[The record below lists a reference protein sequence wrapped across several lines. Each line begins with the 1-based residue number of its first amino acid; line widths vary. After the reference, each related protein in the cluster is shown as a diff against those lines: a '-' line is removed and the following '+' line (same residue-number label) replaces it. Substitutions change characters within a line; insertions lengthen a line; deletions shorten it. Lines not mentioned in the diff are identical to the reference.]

1 MASIRKPAKKTRSR
15 GSILFFCVIIA
26 INSFGILQVFL
37 MWNQDYFSQTPGGLH
52 HSPLV
57 SMNSGNEKETSRS
70 SNVKKEE
77 IKLPKLSFPKSNE
90 YKFHNPYV
98 DQKKKVYIFHHT
110 LSLPDGSEGAVIL
123 DMLQGH
129 AYAYHQGGIY
139 GGSCG
144 EGNDVGRVPENSL
157 IKTIGLQDFLQ
168 FACPRD
174 IETKDRKKVV
184 PKRSYTEDGTRVFT
198 PEYVDLLRSV
208 ISYPNRSENKKK
220 ENTIVVHIAR
230 GKKFTPCRKKP
241 HRNYEPYLPNKHYQL
256 LINKY
261 MKDGFENKVIIYSQ
275 SKSYEKFDEFREKG
289 YELHIDEKIT
299 DIWKTVL
306 TSDVFIM
313 SRSAFSFVPAMV
325 ASADTKVIYTPFWHK
340 GLKNWETVRKD
351 ILSQSDA
358 EFERLKSTCK

>member
-1 MASIRKPAKKTRSR
+1 
-15 GSILFFCVIIA
+15 
-26 INSFGILQVFL
+26 
-37 MWNQDYFSQTPGGLH
+37 
-52 HSPLV
+52 
-57 SMNSGNEKETSRS
+57 
-70 SNVKKEE
+70 
-77 IKLPKLSFPKSNE
+77 
-90 YKFHNPYV
+90 
-98 DQKKKVYIFHHT
+98 
-110 LSLPDGSEGAVIL
+110 
-123 DMLQGH
+123 MLQGH

-157 IKTIGLQDFLQ
+157 IESIGLQDFLQ

-184 PKRSYTEDGTRVFT
+184 PQRSYTQDGTRVFT
-198 PEYVDLLRSV
+198 PEYVDLLKGV
-208 ISYPNRSENKKK
+208 ISYPKRPENQKKT
-220 ENTIVVHIAR
+220 NTIVVHISR
-230 GKKFTPCRKKP
+230 GRKFTPCRKKP

-261 MKDGFENKVIIYSQ
+261 MKDGYDNKVIIYSQ

-289 YELHIDEKIT
+289 YELHIDEKIN
-299 DIWKTVL
+299 DVWKAVL

-313 SRSAFSFVPAMV
+313 SRSAFSFVPAML
-325 ASADTKVIYTPFWHK
+325 ATADTKVIYTPFWHT

-358 EFERLKSTCK
+358 ELKRLKSTCK